1 MKKGESYLLNSYCS
15 VCGEKIEIVPAI
27 NGETVV
33 VDSEYTDFATNIASG
48 FVRVKTGR
56 KVHKCNL
63 PEREN
68 HNDE

>member
-1 MKKGESYLLNSYCS
+1 MKKGESSLLNSYCS
-15 VCGEKIEIVPAI
+15 VCGKKVDIVPAI

-33 VDSEYTDFATNIASG
+33 VDSEYTDFAIDFASG

-63 PEREN
+63 TEREN
-68 HNDE
+68 HKDE